1 MGLEMTE
8 WEKRKKWLTRKG
20 IWKCLLLSAA
30 ILIIA
35 VLFQFAQTILSSNV
49 PSEFKGLF
57 AIGMWLLLA
66 GVILLFALASPNLM
80 ETVSDMLGY
89 RKDEEDE
96 KDAGSETKKT
106 V

>member
-1 MGLEMTE
+1 MTE

-20 IWKCLLLSAA
+20 IWKCLALSAA

-35 VLFQFAQTILSSNV
+35 VLFQIAQVVVTGDLPIQ
-49 PSEFKGLF
+49 FKGLYVVM
-57 AIGMWLLLA
+57 MWLFLA
-66 GVILLFALASPNLM
+66 GIILLYALLSPDLM

>member
-1 MGLEMTE
+1 MTE

-20 IWKCLLLSAA
+20 ILKCLLLSAA

-35 VLFQFAQTILSSNV
+35 LLFQFAQMIISSDI
-49 PSEFKGLF
+49 PIQFKGLYS
-57 AIGMWLLLA
+57 IGMWLVLA
-66 GVILLFALASPNLM
+66 GVIMLFALESPDLM

-89 RKDEEDE
+89 RKDEDE